1 MGGVG
6 KTQICLKFIEELMN
20 NNYNFSRI
28 FWLDATN
35 AETLAN
41 DISNIADEP
50 DAKLHDVEKSAEA
63 VLEWLAQIQ

>member
-1 MGGVG
+1 MEGVG

-20 NNYNFSRI
+20 NSYNFSKI
-28 FWLDATN
+28 LWIDATN

-41 DISNIADEP
+41 GILIIADEP
-50 DAKLHDVEKSAEA
+50 NAKLHDVEKSVEA